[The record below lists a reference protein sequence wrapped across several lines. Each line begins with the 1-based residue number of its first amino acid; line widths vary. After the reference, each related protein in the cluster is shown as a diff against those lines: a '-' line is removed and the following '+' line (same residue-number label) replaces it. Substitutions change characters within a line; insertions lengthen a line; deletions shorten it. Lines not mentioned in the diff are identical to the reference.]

1 MRSALYYP
9 YTSIQSE
16 RLIRTSLLL
25 WDKVHIIVPY
35 EGFGF
40 RPNDRDQ
47 ARALEILGV
56 PRVPSNAEKK
66 KAHEIVKD
74 FVKRP
79 LPKPFSY
86 RPTANRADWAMYTQK
101 LLPETWE
108 ILSTAGLA
116 ARSSHRIG
124 IPVARPAGL
133 SLLSILADC
142 CAGETLARITDE
154 SAAYA
159 VIMGLLAE
167 KSHNDQ
173 KESTESLAA
182 ITLRMIDTH
191 SIPIKRLIEFRERE
205 DSSAKGHD
213 LRSLR
218 HRYLDKLSAHAAAL
232 ARLAMASDRNE
243 VRRQFEQDMRDDLGE
258 LRTELRL
265 AAREVLF
272 SKEFLVA
279 ALGGAVTFGSR
290 LVSVRLPDVGGATGG
305 VVSIG
310 GLFAVWNKFAKSRR
324 GVLRNHPMAYLYEL
338 KGGPRV

>member
-1 MRSALYYP
+1 M
-9 YTSIQSE
+9 Q
-16 RLIRTSLLL
+16 
-25 WDKVHIIVPY
+25 
-35 EGFGF
+35 
-40 RPNDRDQ
+40 
-47 ARALEILGV
+47 
-56 PRVPSNAEKK
+56 
-66 KAHEIVKD
+66 
-74 FVKRP
+74 
-79 LPKPFSY
+79 
-86 RPTANRADWAMYTQK
+86 
-101 LLPETWE
+101 
-108 ILSTAGLA
+108 
-116 ARSSHRIG
+116 
-124 IPVARPAGL
+124 
-133 SLLSILADC
+133 
-142 CAGETLARITDE
+142 
-154 SAAYA
+154 